1 MPTSVRERYADL
13 LLRTIYQLGGRDRY
27 VPFVEL
33 EDELGIEPET
43 QYMLISEDLV
53 AELHFALRMP
63 AKLEASLEFATE
75 MEKEDARESYS
86 QPHVRVR
93 PDVARRTIEELT
105 PERSR
110 RKRRWKTR
118 GNDHQG
124 ESHRR
129 LPHFVVGP

>member
-1 MPTSVRERYADL
+1 
-13 LLRTIYQLGGRDRY
+13 
-27 VPFVEL
+27 
-33 EDELGIEPET
+33 
-43 QYMLISEDLV
+43 
-53 AELHFALRMP
+53 MP

-110 RKRRWKTR
+110 RKRRWNNR
-118 GNDHQG
+118 GNDRPG
-124 ESHRR
+124 ESHTR